1 MPGRGPVAEVMR
13 YAPEASPG
21 VPHGALGHLVD
32 PQRAL
37 AAHAA
42 CTLPARRVSGCL
54 TADPDEENDRP
65 NPPGQRGYVSYNA
78 RLAAMRQYMRER
90 RAQARLRV

>member
-1 MPGRGPVAEVMR
+1 MCGRGPVAKAVR
-13 YAPEASPG
+13 YAPDASPG
-21 VPHGALGHLVD
+21 AWPGALGHLVD
-32 PQRAL
+32 PRRAL

-42 CTLPARRVSGCL
+42 CTLPARRISGCL
-54 TADPDEENDRP
+54 TADPDEESDRP

-90 RAQARLRV
+90 RAQARLRA

>member
-1 MPGRGPVAEVMR
+1 MPGRGPVAKAVR
-13 YAPEASPG
+13 CALGTSPG
-21 VPHGALGHLVD
+21 EPQGVLGQLVD
-32 PQRAL
+32 PGRAL

-42 CTLPARRVSGCL
+42 CALPGRHIRGCL

-90 RAQARLRV
+90 RAQARLRI

>member
-1 MPGRGPVAEVMR
+1 MPVFGTVMDAVPSALVSSVG
-13 YAPEASPG
+13 AP
-21 VPHGALGHLVD
+21 LGGLGQLVD

-42 CTLPARRVSGCL
+42 CTLPSRRISGCL
-54 TADPDEENDRP
+54 TADADEEFDRP

-78 RLAAMRQYMRER
+78 RLAAMRQYMRDR
-90 RAQARLRV
+90 RARARLGA